1 MFLNVVALG
10 RTPPNGFGPP
20 LTDSVSGKLLANFS
34 EMLTPPNV
42 FTPPNRTWRFT
53 VLTCLRPEA
62 EMLRPQVGAEFG
74 LHSDLRSEQL
84 RTGQ

>member
-53 VLTCLRPEA
+53 VRGERIRTIEA
-62 EMLRPQVGAEFG
+62 Y
-74 LHSDLRSEQL
+74 
-84 RTGQ
+84 